1 MGKLCIASFCAE
13 RFVDLF
19 GRFAERKTLFVILA
33 RVCDVAKVNQCFC
46 AFCAFGVL
54 CFIPEFFLVWVRVLR
69 V

>member
-1 MGKLCIASFCAE
+1 MGKLRIAGFCAK

-19 GRFAERKTLFVILA
+19 GRFAERKALFVILA
-33 RVCDVAKVNQCFC
+33 RMCDVAKVNQGFC

-54 CFIPEFFLVWVRVLR
+54 CFIPEFLLVWVRVLR